1 MTLGILLLS
10 SNGFY
15 VDEEGNLPQRTPWDK
30 QFLLDL
36 CRNRKVIAS
45 NNTIGQ
51 LPKSLLNVCK
61 SVDNSARPFGYDIN
75 LGIETYNMYDTDIL
89 LITRSAEPLHKGKIF
104 KLDNYDLILRQGDLE
119 IWILKQKP

>member
-10 SNGFY
+10 SDGFY
-15 VDEEGNLPQRTPWDK
+15 VDEEGNLPQRTLWDK

-36 CRNRKVIAS
+36 CRDRKVIAS
-45 NNTIGQ
+45 DSTIGH
-51 LPKSLLNVCK
+51 LPKSLLDVCK

-104 KLDNYDLILRQGDLE
+104 KLDDYDFILKQGDLE